1 MQHRTVQDVMTPQ
14 VVTVR
19 RDTPFKRVAELL
31 AGNDVTAVPV
41 VDGGNHPIGI
51 VSDSDLLRKELVQ
64 PEPDDRSPGP
74 WLHPRDR
81 ARAEAETAEGLMST
95 LVITA
100 RPEWSIVEAART
112 MDHHHVKRL
121 PVINE
126 SGVLIG
132 VVSRGDLLRVF
143 LRHDSAIREEIRREV
158 LEHTLYLA
166 PYAVQVEVVDGVVT
180 LRGELERRSLLPI
193 LLRLCQSVDGVVAV
207 HDHLR
212 CVVDDHKAG
221 LEPPQTTDTRPFSPR
236 F

>member
-64 PEPDDRSPGP
+64 PEPDDRSPVP

-143 LRHDSAIREEIRREV
+143 LRHDSAIREEIVHDV
-158 LEHTLYLA
+158 LERTLFLA
-166 PYAVQVEVVDGVVT
+166 PDAVHVQVLDGVVT
-180 LRGELERRSLLPI
+180 LTGEIGRRSTLPVV
-193 LLRLCQSVDGVVAV
+193 LRLCRTVDGVVAV
-207 HDHLR
+207 HDRLTDSF
-212 CVVDDHKAG
+212 DDHRT
-221 LEPPQTTDTRPFSPR
+221 EPGPAVVHGAL
-236 F
+236 

>member
-64 PEPDDRSPGP
+64 PEPDDRSPVP

-81 ARAEAETAEGLMST
+81 ARAEAETAEGLMT
-95 LVITA
+95 TPVITA

-112 MDHHHVKRL
+112 MDHHHLKRF

-143 LRHDSAIREEIRREV
+143 LRHDSAIREEIVHDV
-158 LEHTLYLA
+158 LERTLFFA
-166 PYAVQVEVVDGVVT
+166 PDAVHVQVLDGVVT
-180 LRGELERRSLLPI
+180 LSGEVGQRSFLPVV
-193 LLRLCQSVDGVVAV
+193 LRLCRTVDGVVAV
-207 HDHLR
+207 HDQLTQAAPATVHGAL
-212 CVVDDHKAG
+212 
-221 LEPPQTTDTRPFSPR
+221 
-236 F
+236 